1 MPIEINELIH
11 HARKNSAL
19 AYANLELDSHAH
31 RASMNGRHPAIAYF
45 LSTEPK
51 RHMSSLMYK
60 ANIEGQ
66 GVTTSEAA
74 DALGISRQAASVIL
88 KETTD
93 AGWTVKRRGRFMYAD
108 EMAEMYTQ
116 TVSEMLLQLST
127 KLTENVEKLVT
138 LREIASTH
146 LSLTSDDRSS
156 DKDVREVKH
165 G

>member
-1 MPIEINELIH
+1 MPIKIDKLINQ
-11 HARKNSAL
+11 ARKNSAL
-19 AYANLELDSHAH
+19 AYANLELDSHAL
-31 RASMNGRHPAIAYF
+31 RTSIANRHPASAYF
-45 LSTEPK
+45 FSTEPK

-74 DALGISRQAASVIL
+74 DALGISRQAASTIL
-88 KETTD
+88 NETTD
-93 AGWTVKRRGRFMYAD
+93 AGWTVKRRNRFMYTD
-108 EMAEMYTQ
+108 EMAGMYTQ
-116 TVSEMLLQLST
+116 AVSQMLLEVST
-127 KLTENVEKLVT
+127 SLTENVEKLVT

-156 DKDVREVKH
+156 DKDDREVKY